1 MENWKVIQRS
11 TAKTTHT
18 IRKKFLTWILQEYY
32 GYEMIFFFS
41 FEQEILVPKDFEA
54 GGSRMIIGA
63 GTFNKVKAQITGKKI
78 LQYICV
84 QNWTIGWE
92 LWYLVRF
99 ILSHWSINTNIFF
112 GILCIS
118 LIIRIFDKNKHSFV
132 KIFLV
137 FFPKPYL
144 TEFTGYVNSI
154 VVEMFADC
162 VSCDINY
169 Q

>member
-1 MENWKVIQRS
+1 
-11 TAKTTHT
+11 
-18 IRKKFLTWILQEYY
+18 
-32 GYEMIFFFS
+32 MIFFFS

-99 ILSHWSINTNIFF
+99 ILSHWSIINTNIFF

-118 LIIRIFDKNKHSFV
+118 LIIRIFDKNKHRFV

-137 FFPKPYL
+137 FFQKPYL